1 MSRVAIFVATIFVLI
16 SVAFG
21 FLPRSMMTR
30 STNKSTTISMNAG
43 APQQVV
49 GSSVI
54 TTTITKAP
62 LDEAQA
68 LLRRT
73 PRGSGFDERFE
84 FVSDEEVAKSVSNI
98 DKSFRQHALLM
109 GLQGENWGTAEKLER
124 IRMAAKFEGTLAP
137 SALPGAVASVATVNA
152 GGLLNDW
159 NFEF

>member
-1 MSRVAIFVATIFVLI
+1 MSRVATFVATIFVLI

-30 STNKSTTISMNAG
+30 SSKNSMVSMNAG
-43 APQQVV
+43 APQQIV

-62 LDEAQA
+62 LDEAQT

-84 FVSDEEVAKSVSNI
+84 FISDEEVAKAVSNI

-137 SALPGAVASVATVNA
+137 SALPGASAVNA